1 MAARGSRPIWVA
13 CALLVLLLAAA
24 APADAKSKKKS
35 KKSSKPTSAF
45 GGRDR
50 HAKISKASL
59 ALFNAIEDAKPDEV
73 SAALDD
79 GAGVDAIWESHP
91 SCTKAPC
98 TPLHAA
104 VATAQTG
111 IIMLLA
117 DKGAALDARDTK
129 QRAPLHLAAAAA
141 SAVRQRPCFIPLQL
155 RPFAA

>member
-59 ALFNAIEDAKPDEV
+59 ALFNAIEDAKPDEAR
-73 SAALDD
+73 AAGTIQPPAQPDTTED
-79 GAGVDAIWESHP
+79 GGRGVGFR
-91 SCTKAPC
+91 C
-98 TPLHAA
+98 
-104 VATAQTG
+104 
-111 IIMLLA
+111 
-117 DKGAALDARDTK
+117 AR
-129 QRAPLHLAAAAA
+129 
-141 SAVRQRPCFIPLQL
+141 
-155 RPFAA
+155 